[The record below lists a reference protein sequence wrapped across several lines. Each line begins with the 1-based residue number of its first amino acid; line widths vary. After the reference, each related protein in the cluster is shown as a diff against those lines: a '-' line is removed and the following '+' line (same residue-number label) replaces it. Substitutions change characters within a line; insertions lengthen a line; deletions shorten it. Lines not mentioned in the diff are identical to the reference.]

1 MTYYNYR
8 QNNSGGS
15 FIDPAISVV
24 IKADSPEQADAIALT
39 KGIYFDPEFEID
51 CDCCG
56 NRWSS
61 AVEWGVST
69 SDEIPVPSDWELA
82 WAISEGVFA
91 QIVVE

>member
-15 FIDPAISVV
+15 FAEPAINVV
-24 IKADSPEQADAIALT
+24 IKADSPAQADAIAIT

-56 NRWSS
+56 NRWYPATDYDASES
-61 AVEWGVST
+61 
-69 SDEIPVPSDWELA
+69 IPVPSDWELTM
-82 WAISEGVFA
+82 AISDGVFG

>member
-1 MTYYNYR
+1 MTYYTYR

-15 FIDPAISVV
+15 FSDPAINVV
-24 IKADSPEQADAIALT
+24 IKADSPAQADAIAIT

-51 CDCCG
+51 CECCG

-61 AVEWGVST
+61 AVDDYVST
-69 SDEIPVPSDWELA
+69 SDTIPEPSDWDCQ
-82 WAISEGVFA
+82 WAISDGVFA

>member
-15 FIDPAISVV
+15 FVAPAVSVF
-24 IKADSPEQADAIALT
+24 IKADSPEQADAIALAN
-39 KGIYFDPEFEID
+39 GIYFDPTFEID

-69 SDEIPVPSDWELA
+69 SDEVEAPSDWVLS
-82 WAISEGVFA
+82 WAISDGIPA
-91 QIVVE
+91 QLVIE

>member
-15 FIDPAISVV
+15 FSDPALNVV
-24 IKADSPEQADAIALT
+24 VKANSPAEADAIAIT

-56 NRWSS
+56 NRWYPATDLDGSES
-61 AVEWGVST
+61 
-69 SDEIPVPSDWELA
+69 IPELSDWDLR
-82 WAISEGVFA
+82 WAISDGVFA